1 MHHAIPSRPMPTRQ
15 CEWMDP
21 RARDPDIVLRWKLLT
36 DKRTAGR
43 TLTTSTRS
51 ISLPGREMCKF
62 EHAVHCEIVRTDS
75 IPANIPLPG
84 FPSWS
89 LILPS
94 FFQQRSG
101 GGAADEYI
109 NLFDIYLS
117 TCAAWRGRRDCRQ
130 RGTEER
136 DGEEGTRG
144 ARNGRRRR
152 IWIRSY

>member
-1 MHHAIPSRPMPTRQ
+1 
-15 CEWMDP
+15 
-21 RARDPDIVLRWKLLT
+21 
-36 DKRTAGR
+36 
-43 TLTTSTRS
+43 
-51 ISLPGREMCKF
+51 MCKF

-89 LILPS
+89 LILLS

-117 TCAAWRGRRDCRQ
+117 TCAAWRLARPARLQTAGDRGAGWGRRDTRCKKR
-130 RGTEER
+130 TEE
-136 DGEEGTRG
+136 EEDMDTFILDIGVG
-144 ARNGRRRR
+144 NGRGGKG
-152 IWIRSY
+152 